1 MERRKSCKRMAAI
14 LLAGCLLAS
23 GCSSATKP
31 DLTTGERFD
40 AYVDELFREDI
51 AENTINLHYTLA
63 YPENYGIT
71 DYEVSLGNFSL
82 EDMEAG
88 YDELE
93 EVRQELLTYQVSEL
107 TESQKLTYDVLMDYV
122 ETELMAKDLILYTEV
137 LSPTTGY
144 QSQLPVILAE
154 YTFRTKRDIEDYLE
168 LVALMDD
175 MFADIIAFEEEKSA
189 AGLFMPDY
197 AADAVIDQ
205 CNEFIEDPENNYM
218 IEIFNDKIDAFEG
231 LSEEEKNAYKEQN
244 YALITTEVVEGF
256 ETLVEGLTGLKGS
269 GANELG
275 LCYYED
281 GTKYYEYLVRTS
293 TGSDSSIEE
302 LQERT
307 AGYIDSCINNI
318 YETIKENPGLY
329 DEMYGYSFPVTEPDA
344 VMQDLISKVSR
355 DFPEPPEV
363 NYTIK
368 YVHPSMQEHMSP
380 AFYLTTPVD
389 DIEHNVI
396 YINEKY
402 LGEDSAMDLYPTMA
416 HEGYPGHLYQNS
428 YTSSCD
434 LPPIR
439 NILSYSGYS
448 EGWATYVEY
457 YSYGISGLE
466 QSLADVLRWNEAAS
480 LGLYAYIDMGIH
492 YDGWDREDTAD
503 YLAGYG
509 IDDEEVADE
518 IFETMVEEPAD
529 YLSYFIGYLEFW
541 NLRKIAENELGDAFV
556 AKDFHRFLL
565 ETGPASF
572 YVIEEH
578 MKVWI
583 GEQKKRA

>member
-1 MERRKSCKRMAAI
+1 MAAI